1 MAPTSPLTPGG
12 YSVASSRSVWD
23 PTNVLSSES
32 GSPERQPSAAAAT
45 NLASAFVGA
54 RVVGCGGEL
63 PGCEAENA
71 LYESPQLVWEPRSGA
86 GAWLAVRL
94 RATGAFPRLGLGRD
108 AVRCVGWQPAAARAG
123 RPTAVRVDA
132 SSDGDEWRRI
142 LDASSSDDS
151 AKAVLFDLRSP
162 LRLAHEAFVRF
173 TVVEASGGARPALAA
188 VYCFA
193 EPAAV
198 ARAAL
203 GDAPAAPVPDND
215 EADPAVGGGPAAR
228 RFLDDSAESLA
239 RKIAALRVETNHW
252 FGWS

>member
-108 AVRCVGWQPAAARAG
+108 AVRCVGWQPAALAGSRA
-123 RPTAVRVDA
+123 
-132 SSDGDEWRRI
+132 
-142 LDASSSDDS
+142 
-151 AKAVLFDLRSP
+151 
-162 LRLAHEAFVRF
+162 
-173 TVVEASGGARPALAA
+173 
-188 VYCFA
+188 
-193 EPAAV
+193 
-198 ARAAL
+198 
-203 GDAPAAPVPDND
+203 
-215 EADPAVGGGPAAR
+215 
-228 RFLDDSAESLA
+228 
-239 RKIAALRVETNHW
+239 
-252 FGWS
+252 